1 MSDDDEAVQA
11 ADDVHAMVFALDA
24 AAVRAAAAAGVNVN
38 AFDAEGLTP
47 AHYAASADK
56 ADMVRVLAEV
66 GVDVNSPASTTV
78 RLCPRR
84 FRCACALTAVTR
96 RCHSPYAPAA
106 RGRRSPPPPPLGTAL
121 RRWGR

>member
-1 MSDDDEAVQA
+1 MPALELAYSKVGARAGRSWDLGERWLWTAASMSDDDEAVQA
-11 ADDVHAMVFALDA
+11 ANDVHAMVFALDA

-84 FRCACALTAVTR
+84 FRCAPSTR
-96 RCHSPYAPAA
+96 
-106 RGRRSPPPPPLGTAL
+106 
-121 RRWGR
+121 